1 MKLGDIVRLTAV
13 CLGNPKGTLGYVYQ
27 EYPDFDG
34 PYTSVS
40 VIFEN
45 GEYDGFSAQEQFL
58 MLEYVRSTDFEYH
71 FKNVMKL
78 SQDYNNKVFKFLENK
93 DEC

>member
-1 MKLGDIVRLTAV
+1 MKIGDIVKLTV
-13 CLGNPKGTLGYVYQ
+13 PCLSNPEGTLGYVYD

-34 PYTSVS
+34 PYTGIS

-45 GEYDGFSAQEQFL
+45 GEYDGFSAKEQHL
-58 MLEYVRSTDFEYH
+58 MLEYIRSTDLHYQ

-78 SQDYNNKVFKFLENK
+78 SQDFEQGIFKFLK
-93 DEC
+93 DIK